1 LILTLTIIAVVIVII
16 MDFHQTLTEMINR
29 KHPNKIDKIGSFTN
43 SCSHLNYGLK
53 INFNEDKEKI
63 NMPALNRVQL
73 IGRLGKDPE
82 SKFTPTG
89 KKVTHF
95 SLAVSQRWK
104 TSGETKEYTEWVNI
118 EAWGRLGEVSQEYLE
133 KGSLVY
139 LEGRLKTEKYE
150 DKDGERKFY
159 TKVVA
164 LAVQFLDK
172 KDKEEPVM
180 AVEEE
185 VADYEAA

>member
-1 LILTLTIIAVVIVII
+1 
-16 MDFHQTLTEMINR
+16 
-29 KHPNKIDKIGSFTN
+29 
-43 SCSHLNYGLK
+43 
-53 INFNEDKEKI
+53 
-63 NMPALNRVQL
+63 MPALNRVQL

-89 KKVTHF
+89 KKVAHF

-104 TSGETKEYTEWVNI
+104 TAGETKEYTEWVNI
-118 EAWGRLGEVSQEYLE
+118 EAWGRLGEVCQDYLK

-150 DKDGERKFY
+150 DKGETKYF

-164 LAVQFLDK
+164 LTLQFLDK
-172 KDKEEPVM
+172 KDKDEPVLT
-180 AVEEE
+180 VEED
-185 VADYEAA
+185 ASDYEA

>member
-1 LILTLTIIAVVIVII
+1 
-16 MDFHQTLTEMINR
+16 
-29 KHPNKIDKIGSFTN
+29 
-43 SCSHLNYGLK
+43 
-53 INFNEDKEKI
+53 
-63 NMPALNRVQL
+63 MPALNRVQL

-118 EAWGRLGEVSQEYLE
+118 EAWGRLGEVCQEYLK

-150 DKDGERKFY
+150 GKEGDTKYF

-164 LAVQFLDK
+164 LSLQFLDK
-172 KDKEEPVM
+172 RDKDEPVM
-180 AVEEE
+180 TVEEE
-185 VADYEAA
+185 AVDYEA

>member
-1 LILTLTIIAVVIVII
+1 
-16 MDFHQTLTEMINR
+16 
-29 KHPNKIDKIGSFTN
+29 
-43 SCSHLNYGLK
+43 
-53 INFNEDKEKI
+53 
-63 NMPALNRVQL
+63 MPALNRVQL

-104 TSGETKEYTEWVNI
+104 TGGETKEYTEWVNV
-118 EAWGRLGEVSQEYLE
+118 EAWGRLGEVSQEYLK

-139 LEGRLKTEKYE
+139 IEGRLKTDKYE
-150 DKDGERKFY
+150 DKGETKYY

-164 LAVQFLDK
+164 LGLQFLDK
-172 KDKEEPVM
+172 KEKEEPVLT
-180 AVEEE
+180 VEEE
-185 VADYEAA
+185 AVDYEA